1 MNNTIEVLEEIKKY
15 YAQDI
20 IRGTETGSKR
30 FKAIDKA
37 IADEKALE
45 SASDVLPEKIAPAV
59 MTDKA
64 WSHAEG
70 FNEAILIA
78 EPILAKQILKVK
90 ELEAKIKDI

>member
-1 MNNTIEVLEEIKKY
+1 L
-15 YAQDI
+15 
-20 IRGTETGSKR
+20 
-30 FKAIDKA
+30 DKA

-90 ELEAKIKDI
+90 ELENSMLTKSEFKNIFIRVFAKCSKR